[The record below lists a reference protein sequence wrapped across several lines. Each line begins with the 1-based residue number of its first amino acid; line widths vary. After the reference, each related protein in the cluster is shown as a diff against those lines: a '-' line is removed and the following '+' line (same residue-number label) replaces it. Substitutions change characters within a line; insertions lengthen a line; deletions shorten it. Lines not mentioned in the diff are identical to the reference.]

1 CSDLEKH
8 KKWGIFLFP
17 EYQTD
22 SLNQNISPIPS
33 PILQRNLFLFKHT
46 RSKKSSQ
53 TEGFFAA
60 LPFALSLCSAISQK
74 IRQNLGLVF
83 IPARAAHTPC
93 LAKTPRPCSRS

>member
-46 RSKKSSQ
+46 RTKNQAVGKAFLPH
-53 TEGFFAA
+53 EP
-60 LPFALSLCSAISQK
+60 LPFTKGMPTAQKLAPQSVSHSLSAT
-74 IRQNLGLVF
+74 F
-83 IPARAAHTPC
+83 
-93 LAKTPRPCSRS
+93 

>member
-1 CSDLEKH
+1 H

-46 RSKKSSQ
+46 SN
-53 TEGFFAA
+53 
-60 LPFALSLCSAISQK
+60 QK
-74 IRQNLGLVF
+74 IKPEKTFQPRGNTPGPVFRQAFAPLEV
-83 IPARAAHTPC
+83 
-93 LAKTPRPCSRS
+93 